1 MISTL
6 RSLYAHQAW
15 ADAELLS
22 AIHAHEAAENDEEL
36 RKLLNHILM
45 VQRFFFVLLQGAPI
59 NPGEL
64 AKEPASFADL
74 QAEFTCVHQQQS
86 TFLAAMPEDVLTRR
100 FEMPR
105 MNLSPAGRDVLL
117 QVIMHSQGHRAQA
130 ATLLR
135 KLGGKPPILDY
146 ILWTASR

>member
-22 AIHAHEAAENDEEL
+22 AIHAHE
-36 RKLLNHILM
+36 
-45 VQRFFFVLLQGAPI
+45 GAPI

-86 TFLAAMPEDVLTRR
+86 TFLDAMPEDVLTRR

-146 ILWTASR
+146 ILWTASQ